1 MKKLGAILIAAALI
15 LAASAAFIALGFGT
29 TTPTTGVIVPLYSY
43 PGSVWTS
50 LISDHNSYSS
60 VPITAVINPGSSA
73 CGAPNPCP
81 DPNYESGISSLTSA
95 GITVIGYVYTA
106 YGHMSLSNVEGNITE
121 YANWYKPDGLSGI
134 LFDSLGVGGT
144 GGNETYYT
152 TLKNFAASDGLTLTV
167 GGAGNAVP
175 SGFIGILNFY
185 VIYESSTLPSTSTL
199 AANTGGYAS
208 SNFAMI
214 AYGISSSSVT
224 QSYVTSAS
232 SYVAWMYITDA
243 TLPNPYTVLPTYF
256 STLLSYLGPASG
268 GGGGTTSS
276 TTSISTSSAG
286 TATGGTSTSNTIS
299 TTSSGT
305 ALGGGGL
312 GGQIFTALSQNL
324 ESILVVAT
332 LVVMVAA
339 VIIARRK

>member
-1 MKKLGAILIAAALI
+1 MKKLGAILIAVALI

-29 TTPTTGVIVPLYSY
+29 TTPATGVMVPLYSY

-50 LISDHNSYSS
+50 LIQDHQSYPS
-60 VPITAVINPGSSA
+60 VPIIAIINPGSSA

-95 GITVIGYVYTA
+95 GITVVGYVYTA
-106 YGHMSLSNVEGNITE
+106 YGHMSISAVEGNITE
-121 YANWYKPDGLSGI
+121 YVNWYKPDGLSGI
-134 LFDSLGVGGT
+134 YFDDLGVGGT

-152 TLKNFAASDGLTLTV
+152 TLKNFASSDGLTTTI

-175 SGFIGILNFY
+175 SGFIGILTSY
-185 VIYESSTLPSTSTL
+185 VIYESGTLPSTSTL
-199 AANTGGYAS
+199 SANTGGYAS

-214 AYGISSSSVT
+214 AYNIAGSSVT
-224 QSYVTSAS
+224 QSYITSAS
-232 SYVAWMYITDA
+232 TYVAWMYITDA

-256 STLLSYLGPASG
+256 STLLSYLGPASPSPPSG
-268 GGGGTTSS
+268 GGTSS
-276 TTSISTSSAG
+276 TT
-286 TATGGTSTSNTIS
+286 TANTATTTGGTSTGSTSIS
-299 TTSSGT
+299 TTSSVT
-305 ALGGGGL
+305 VIGGGWP
-312 GGQIFTALSQNL
+312 GQIYTAVSQNL

-339 VIIARRK
+339 VVIARRK